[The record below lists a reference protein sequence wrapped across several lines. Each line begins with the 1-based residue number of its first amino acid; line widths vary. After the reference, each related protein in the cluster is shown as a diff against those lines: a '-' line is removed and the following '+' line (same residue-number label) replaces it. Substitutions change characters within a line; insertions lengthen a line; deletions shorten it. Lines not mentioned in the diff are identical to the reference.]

1 MEIRCQSCGTR
12 FDPEA
17 NGAWPQGPAA
27 CPECGHPAPPPDPTS
42 DPAEAVELPPVFVIV
57 SDESCPLYTTHDE
70 FQLTQQGFWVPHG
83 KAPCL
88 ILAKDIRNLLR
99 RLRRGEPEATERP
112 MFKCSGCTGQ
122 IRFARKSERLQEASD
137 PIETMVDLLAG
148 FSIFEGLERDDIRD
162 VASLMRMDQFEPGD
176 IVLRKGEIG
185 RNLFIVIQGRGDVL
199 SDDGMGI
206 AAIGR
211 GEVFGEMSLLSGS
224 PVGATVRVAMPTTM
238 MRISVDHFR
247 KILDRYPSLQM
258 SFTRLLVRRMAEI
271 NRARSDRYA
280 SGLAGKLSEMPPPDL
295 FQTFNI
301 NQKTG
306 VLTLKL
312 PQKKTAQLS
321 FREGKLVDVEYDG
334 RQGEDAFFELLK
346 LKEGHF
352 KYFPGLSPEKMQA
365 SEIGDF
371 MYLIIEGLRRIEQ
384 DDRDF
389 LRTVIPTLV

>member
-1 MEIRCQSCGTR
+1 
-12 FDPEA
+12 
-17 NGAWPQGPAA
+17 
-27 CPECGHPAPPPDPTS
+27 
-42 DPAEAVELPPVFVIV
+42 
-57 SDESCPLYTTHDE
+57 
-70 FQLTQQGFWVPHG
+70 
-83 KAPCL
+83 
-88 ILAKDIRNLLR
+88 
-99 RLRRGEPEATERP
+99 
-112 MFKCSGCTGQ
+112 
-122 IRFARKSERLQEASD
+122 
-137 PIETMVDLLAG
+137 
-148 FSIFEGLERDDIRD
+148 
-162 VASLMRMDQFEPGD
+162 
-176 IVLRKGEIG
+176 
-185 RNLFIVIQGRGDVL
+185 
-199 SDDGMGI
+199 
-206 AAIGR
+206 
-211 GEVFGEMSLLSGS
+211 
-224 PVGATVRVAMPTTM
+224 MPTTM

-321 FREGKLVDVEYDG
+321 FRDGKLVDVEYDG